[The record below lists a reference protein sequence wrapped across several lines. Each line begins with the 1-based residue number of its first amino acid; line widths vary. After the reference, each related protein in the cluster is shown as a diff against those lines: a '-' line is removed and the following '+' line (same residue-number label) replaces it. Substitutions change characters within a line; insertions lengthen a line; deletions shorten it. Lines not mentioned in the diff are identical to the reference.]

1 MGLLFS
7 KLRNKRKLENSLLL
21 DNLVSNQFEPDIDYD
36 TNINMFDNHT
46 NPKNIT
52 QLEEYNKKL
61 IKTISYLQ
69 QKINLFELEQTEK
82 LEEYNLSNQNNLYT
96 INEQI
101 NLIHKDLTLLLNNDK
116 ILIEKCEKLEKPNN
130 YEQCNNNY
138 LENQL

>member
-7 KLRNKRKLENSLLL
+7 KLRNKRRLENSLLL

>member
-1 MGLLFS
+1 MGIYFS
-7 KLRNKRKLENSLLL
+7 KLRNKRRLENSLLL
-21 DNLVSNQFEPDIDYD
+21 DNLVPNQFEPDIDFN
-36 TNINMFDNHT
+36 TNINMFDN
-46 NPKNIT
+46 NSKNLE
-52 QLEEYNKKL
+52 QLEEYNNKL
-61 IKTISYLQ
+61 TKTISYLQ

-130 YEQCNNNY
+130 YKQYNNNY

>member
-1 MGLLFS
+1 MGIYFS
-7 KLRNKRKLENSLLL
+7 KLRNKRRLENSLLL
-21 DNLVSNQFEPDIDYD
+21 DNLVPNQFEPDIDFD
-36 TNINMFDNHT
+36 TNINMFDN
-46 NPKNIT
+46 NPKNLE
-52 QLEEYNKKL
+52 QLENYNNKL
-61 IKTISYLQ
+61 TKTISYLQ

-116 ILIEKCEKLEKPNN
+116 ILIEKCEKLEKPKN
-130 YEQCNNNY
+130 YKQHNNNY